1 MSTSARHYCSS
12 TTKLPAYTKL
22 VLTTISKNLLLSYH
36 RLAAPHGL
44 EPIEMQ
50 SLYLLTYLLTYLL
63 YHRLAAPH
71 GLEPIEMQSLYLTT
85 YLLTTLLYLP
95 YLTLLTQAGGALWPR
110 TDRDAISR
118 RRQARGRRLR

>member
-44 EPIEMQ
+44 EPII
-50 SLYLLTYLLTYLL
+50 SLLTYLLTYLL
-63 YHRLAAPH
+63 TLPQAGGASRPRADRDA
-71 GLEPIEMQSLYLTT
+71 ISLLN
-85 YLLTTLLYLP
+85 YLLTY
-95 YLTLLTQAGGALWPR
+95 YLTLLTPPYFTYPGW
-110 TDRDAISR
+110 R
-118 RRQARGRRLR
+118 RPMASNR